1 MFVGWF
7 TRKGLV
13 EMESWPVIVPE
24 LAVGMDSWPVIVPE
38 LAVGILHRKFIQ
50 TTSELSE
57 LCRQ

>member
-13 EMESWPVIVPE
+13 EM
-24 LAVGMDSWPVIVPE
+24 DSWPVIVQE
-38 LAVGILHRKFIQ
+38 LAVGILHREFIQ
-50 TTSELSE
+50 TTSEILE